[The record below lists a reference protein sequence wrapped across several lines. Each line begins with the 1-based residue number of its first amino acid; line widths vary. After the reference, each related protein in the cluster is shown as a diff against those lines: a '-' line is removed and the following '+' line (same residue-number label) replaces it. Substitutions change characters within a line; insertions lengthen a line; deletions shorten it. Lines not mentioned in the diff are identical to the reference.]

1 MDATHTPGEVK
12 ATPIDALLAVLG
24 VVWYFAP
31 QWIAAIGE
39 SQRKPSIVGDVI
51 HPVDIRSRVDVVRAF
66 HQFALRPAT
75 LAAEWWTHRAV
86 EQQVAQESPALQP
99 AIQTLTDLYEQAR
112 YLPDDADF
120 GPDQIGSARQALEEC
135 EASLPIVG

>member
-1 MDATHTPGEVK
+1 MSAVTGAQSTIYEAEV
-12 ATPIDALLAVLG
+12 ARFSA
-24 VVWYFAP
+24 
-31 QWIAAIGE
+31 
-39 SQRKPSIVGDVI
+39 
-51 HPVDIRSRVDVVRAF
+51 
-66 HQFALRPAT
+66 